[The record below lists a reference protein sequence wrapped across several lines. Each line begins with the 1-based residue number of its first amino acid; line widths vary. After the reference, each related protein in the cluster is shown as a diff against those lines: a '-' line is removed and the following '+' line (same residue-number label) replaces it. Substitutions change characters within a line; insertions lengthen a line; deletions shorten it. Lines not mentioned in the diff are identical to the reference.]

1 LLIEINMF
9 LTGIKRKR
17 GLKGVGSVEH
27 GRSMALKYLKKRSAP
42 L

>member
-1 LLIEINMF
+1 LLIEINLF

-17 GLKGVGSVEH
+17 GLNGVGSVEH
-27 GRSMALKYLKKRSAP
+27 GRSTVLKYLKKRFAP